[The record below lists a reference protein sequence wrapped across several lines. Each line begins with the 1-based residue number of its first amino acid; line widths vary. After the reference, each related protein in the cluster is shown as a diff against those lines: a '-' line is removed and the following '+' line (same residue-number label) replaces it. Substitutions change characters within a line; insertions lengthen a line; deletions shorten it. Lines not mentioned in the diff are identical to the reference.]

1 MPAPAGRKDDDTPE
15 AAARAL
21 REESA
26 PPAKP
31 KSSLWQ
37 ALTNLSIGRSTD
49 REKSADI
56 VHKGETVTLTEE
68 QSQGFLS
75 RHKVPVTRPAP
86 EHPPLAV
93 RKSAAPQVRAK
104 DVRGKQPGAAQ
115 FGAREDPP
123 GSSRVTV
130 SEAEHVLNA
139 PEAHDPGTDLT
150 VDPDRK
156 ST

>member
-1 MPAPAGRKDDDTPE
+1 MAAPAGRKDDDTPE
-15 AAARAL
+15 AAARAM

-31 KSSLWQ
+31 KTSLWQ
-37 ALTNLSIGRSTD
+37 ALANLSIGRSTD

-75 RHKVPVTRPAP
+75 RHKVPVIRPATEQNSP
-86 EHPPLAV
+86 
-93 RKSAAPQVRAK
+93 AARVRAK
-104 DVRGKQPGAAQ
+104 DLFAPQGRPGAAQ
-115 FGAREDPP
+115 FGARPDPP
-123 GSSRVTV
+123 GSSKVTV
-130 SEAEHVLNA
+130 TEADHVLNA

-150 VDPDRK
+150 VDPDAAK
-156 ST
+156 DK

>member
-31 KSSLWQ
+31 KTSLWQ
-37 ALTNLSIGRSTD
+37 ALANLSIGRSTD

-68 QSQGFLS
+68 QSQGFLT
-75 RHKVPVTRPAP
+75 RHKVPVIRPAGEQNSP
-86 EHPPLAV
+86 
-93 RKSAAPQVRAK
+93 AAPVRAK
-104 DVRGKQPGAAQ
+104 DLFGKQPVAAQ
-115 FGAREDPP
+115 FGARPDPP

-150 VDPDRK
+150 VDPDAAK
-156 ST
+156 DK

>member
-31 KSSLWQ
+31 KTSLWQ

-49 REKSADI
+49 KEKSADI

-68 QSQGFLS
+68 QSQGFLT
-75 RHKVPVTRPAP
+75 RHKVPVIRPATEQNSP
-86 EHPPLAV
+86 APAV
-93 RKSAAPQVRAK
+93 KGK
-104 DVRGKQPGAAQ
+104 DLFGKQPVAAQ
-115 FGAREDPP
+115 FGARPDPP
-123 GSSRVTV
+123 GASRVIA
-130 SEAEHVLNA
+130 SESDHVFNA
-139 PEAHDPGTDLT
+139 PEARDPGIDLT
-150 VDPDRK
+150 VDPDAARDK
-156 ST
+156 

>member
-1 MPAPAGRKDDDTPE
+1 MPAPSGRRDDTPE

-21 REESA
+21 RDDA
-26 PPAKP
+26 PPAAKP
-31 KSSLWQ
+31 KTGLWQ
-37 ALTNLSIGRSTD
+37 ALANLSIGRGTD

-75 RHKVPVTRPAP
+75 RHKVPVIRPAAEQNAP
-86 EHPPLAV
+86 
-93 RKSAAPQVRAK
+93 APQVRAK
-104 DVRGKQPGAAQ
+104 DLFGKQPGAAQ

-139 PEAHDPGTDLT
+139 PEAHDPGTDLA
-150 VDPDRK
+150 VDPDAAK
-156 ST
+156 DK